1 MDTKIDHL
9 WFVLQVPQT
18 NTFNMNRAFQVKD
31 KGSYYIII
39 IFLNFNLAQWF
50 IKSKYIYKK
59 KVYGQCHFNMNL
71 LFKVHNFL

>member
-18 NTFNMNRAFQVKD
+18 NTFNMSRAFQAKD

-39 IFLNFNLAQWF
+39 FFLNFNLAQWF
-50 IKSKYIYKK
+50 IKSKYI
-59 KVYGQCHFNMNL
+59 
-71 LFKVHNFL
+71 